1 MAQPFSNQPSRRDF
15 LRTGALTV
23 GSALASNLALHSSV
37 HAAGSDILKVGLIGC
52 GGRGTGAA
60 TQALKADPNTQLIA
74 FGDTFPDQIEKSI
87 ANLKKDGAIA
97 GRVTADSAHCFT
109 GFDAYKQVIDSGVD
123 VVLLCSPP
131 HFRPAHLDYA
141 VQKDKHI
148 FCEKPVAVDAPGVRS
163 VIETCKKAQE
173 KKLSLVSGLCWRY
186 DNGMRAT
193 FDQIHQGGI
202 GDIVTIQVSY
212 NTQGLW
218 MKPRKPEWSDM
229 EWQVRNWLY
238 FTWLSGDFNVEQHVH
253 SLDKMAWAMKDVTP
267 VKCVGLGGR
276 QVRTSPEYGNVFDHM
291 SVVYEYPN
299 GVKGFASC
307 RQQDGCAVDVSD
319 HVFGTKGVCDVFKHK
334 IKGEKLWK
342 YDGPGNNMYQTEH
355 DELFASIRKGAPI
368 NNGDYMT
375 KSTMLGIMGRMA
387 CYTGKEI
394 TWEMAMNSKEDLTP
408 AKYEWASIPV
418 PPVALPGLTEFA

>member
-1 MAQPFSNQPSRRDF
+1 MTQPNNQPSRRDF

-23 GSALASNLALHSSV
+23 GGAFASNLALNSSL
-37 HAAGSDILKVGLIGC
+37 HAAGSDILKVGLVGC

-60 TQALKADPNTQLIA
+60 AQALKADPNTQLIS
-74 FGDTFPDQIEKSI
+74 FGDTFADQIEKSI
-87 ANLKKDGAIA
+87 ANLKKDATIA
-97 GRVTADSAHCFT
+97 ERVTADPAHCFS

-131 HFRPAHLDYA
+131 HFRPAHLHYA
-141 VQKDKHI
+141 VSQGKHI

-267 VKCVGLGGR
+267 LKCTGLGGR
-276 QVRTSPEYGNVFDHM
+276 QVRTSHVYGNVFDHM

-307 RQQDGCAVDVSD
+307 RQQDGCAIDVSD

-334 IKGEKLWK
+334 IKGEKAWK

-355 DELFASIRKGAPI
+355 DELFASIRKSAPI

-394 TWEMAMNSKEDLTP
+394 TWDMAMNSNEDLSP
-408 AKYEWASIPV
+408 AKYQWTSMPV